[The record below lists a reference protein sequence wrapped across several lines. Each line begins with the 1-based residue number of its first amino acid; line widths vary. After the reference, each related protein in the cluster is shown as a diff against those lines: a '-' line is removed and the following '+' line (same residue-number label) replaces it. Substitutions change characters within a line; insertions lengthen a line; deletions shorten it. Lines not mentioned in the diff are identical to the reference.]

1 MSLGNT
7 LKLFHISFKFMLNNI
22 VCATQ
27 KIGVSIVIVLFDS
40 RITCLWNRDGKSM
53 LRSLGNTL
61 KLFHISLKFIFIK
74 FIKSLIRK
82 LRYLWCH
89 FDYRCLKIFYGWCN
103 KWIGLTLWIRYL
115 QETFRVGDNNIIFN
129 VHIVCGHQTYIN
141 SASVVSSSEE
151 IEK

>member
-7 LKLFHISFKFMLNNI
+7 LKLFHISLKFMLNNI

-27 KIGVSIVIVLFDS
+27 KIGVSLSLYYSIQELHVYEIGFESLCQGPDNARNIRVA
-40 RITCLWNRDGKSM
+40 K
-53 LRSLGNTL
+53 LR
-61 KLFHISLKFIFIK
+61 FIK

-82 LRYLWCH
+82 LRYLWCQFH
-89 FDYRCLKIFYGWCN
+89 YRSLKIFYGWCN

-141 SASVVSSSEE
+141 SASVVSSWKE